1 MRGLN
6 LISISCRVQCHW
18 FTLSNSQIHHQQK
31 NFTYLLSGVE
41 YQAQGNFKRKL
52 ESRQQTRDVV
62 YQTLKHT
69 PGKPP
74 NMINLNNKGKQQT
87 SALMPETYRLMR
99 VCSITVNT
107 VTITHPVKKNTFFL
121 ILYPKYPIK
130 ISKIESKISWMSPH
144 LML

>member
-31 NFTYLLSGVE
+31 TLPTYSSVE

-87 SALMPETYRLMR
+87 SALMPETYRLMSLLNHSEH
-99 VCSITVNT
+99 CNHHSPT
-107 VTITHPVKKNTFFL
+107 KKNNFFNL
-121 ILYPKYPIK
+121 FKNIQNRVQNILDEPPSYVMI
-130 ISKIESKISWMSPH
+130 
-144 LML
+144 

>member
-31 NFTYLLSGVE
+31 TLPTYSSVE

-107 VTITHPVKKNTFFL
+107 VTITHPLKKNNFFNL
-121 ILYPKYPIK
+121 FKNIQNRVQNILDEPPSYVMI
-130 ISKIESKISWMSPH
+130 
-144 LML
+144 